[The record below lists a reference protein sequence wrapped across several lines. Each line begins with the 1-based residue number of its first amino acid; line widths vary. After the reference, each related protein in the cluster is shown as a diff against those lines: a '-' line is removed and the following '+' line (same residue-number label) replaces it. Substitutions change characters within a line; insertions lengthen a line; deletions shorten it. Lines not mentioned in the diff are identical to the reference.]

1 MFSIGLYMEQLLLVK
16 YVIFLILI
24 LSLYMIVETDYVN
37 DVKFVKS
44 NIDNKEYLVRT
55 AKDSDKAADMLST
68 IRTKLSNVVAA
79 LHKKYP
85 KDPRVIRVKSRFNP
99 YKISESSPGSQY
111 TSYSVNKGERIVFC
125 LRTKD
130 PKQELHDINTMTFV
144 ALHELAHLMT
154 ESIGHTQEFWD
165 NFRFILKNSIREG
178 HYSYHD
184 FKSKPVRYCGT
195 DITDSPLK
203 MDDI

>member
-1 MFSIGLYMEQLLLVK
+1 MSQLSLVK
-16 YVIFLILI
+16 YFIFIILT

-37 DVKFVKS
+37 DVRFVKS
-44 NIDNKEYLVRT
+44 NIDNKEYLVRS
-55 AKDSDKAADMLST
+55 AKDSTAAANMLST
-68 IRTKLSNVVAA
+68 IRTKLTNVVST

-85 KDPRVIRVKSRFNP
+85 KDPRVIRVKERFNP
-99 YKISESSPGSQY
+99 YKISESSPDSQY

-130 PKQELHDINTMTFV
+130 SKQELHDINTMTFV

-154 ESIGHTQEFWD
+154 ESIGHTVEFWD

-184 FKSKPVRYCGT
+184 FKTKPVRYCGT

-203 MDDI
+203 LDDI

>member
-1 MFSIGLYMEQLLLVK
+1 MFSIGLYMAQLLLVK
-16 YVIFLILI
+16 YIIFLILI
-24 LSLYMIVETDYVN
+24 LSLYMIIEADYVN

-55 AKDSDKAADMLST
+55 ASDSDKAADMLSS
-68 IRTKLSNVVAA
+68 IRTKLTNVVSS

-85 KDPRVIRVKSRFNP
+85 KDPRVIRVKERFNP
-99 YKISESSPGSQY
+99 HKISESSPGSQY

-130 PKQELHDINTMTFV
+130 TKQELHDINTMTFV

-154 ESIGHTQEFWD
+154 ESIGHTVEFWD
-165 NFRFILKNSIREG
+165 NFRFILKNSIKDG
-178 HYSYHD
+178 HYSYQD